1 MKWIV
6 AVISIG
12 VGVLTGELIARVPAA
27 AHEAAGRIFGGGH
40 LIALVDRNGIFEAD
54 LKGFCAQKEK
64 RGTAPH
70 AIQ

>member
-12 VGVLTGELIARVPAA
+12 VGVLTGELIARVPAT
-27 AHEAAGRIFGGGH
+27 HEAAGRIFGGGH

-70 AIQ
+70 VIQ